1 MGRILQRFSKDIEVV
16 DSKLPELL
24 TDWVICSVEV
34 IAGKDRSAYI
44 PEIDNFCYVLSP
56 EMSIATVEWCIV

>member
-34 IAGKDRSAYI
+34 IASEDLYI
-44 PEIDNFCYVLSP
+44 VLAVIISHVMSP
-56 EMSIATVEWCIV
+56 EMSIATTNWWIE